1 MSVLEM
7 IREGNKSRTKWAI
20 YTRLYRNGIP
30 GDTYVGTIEDSRPP
44 EDIAKDICVR
54 SKRQR
59 FDIKIGAIII
69 C

>member
-7 IREGNKSRTKWAI
+7 IREGNKNRTKWAI
-20 YTRLYRNGIP
+20 YTRHYRYGIP
-30 GDTYVGTIEDSRPP
+30 GDMYVGTIEDSRSP
-44 EDIAKDICVR
+44 EDIAKDICVGA
-54 SKRQR
+54 KRQR